1 MRWVASKKKANHSAA
16 EEEASV
22 VDVEVAVEVVMQV
35 EVAVLASLAEK
46 KVTFQGIVPRRLA
59 ETEEDAAASVAV
71 RNPELVM
78 NAEWKDITPVTAL
91 RNKKVETVTEVDVA
105 SADKDLEL
113 AMNAEWKVITLV
125 TALRNQAAAVVAV
138 DSEEA

>member
-35 EVAVLASLAEK
+35 AAVLASLAEK

-59 ETEEDAAASVAV
+59 ETEEDAAASAAV
-71 RNPELVM
+71 RNRELVM